1 MYGIVTENL
10 YQYTVLIL
18 TSKGLKPDPHK
29 EQAIMDYETTKNVAD
44 VQRFFG
50 PVSYLGKFMI
60 NLRIMNNP
68 IHSLIHQN
76 EGSGPKCLKKLL

>member
-1 MYGIVTENL
+1 MPL
-10 YQYTVLIL
+10 YIGCIL

-50 PVSYLGKFMI
+50 PVRYLAKFMI
-60 NLRIMNNP
+60 NLKLMSNP
-68 IHSLIHQN
+68 IHPLIHQ
-76 EGSGPKCLKKLL
+76 KIVWK